1 MVTKTVILYG
11 LGIRASD
18 ILVVCC
24 PLLRTERVVL
34 VSYPKTLHTVMIKT
48 GDQSPWQGRMGV
60 GGGNSKGGW
69 PTEFPAHCRGRG
81 GCIA

>member
-48 GDQSPWQGRMGV
+48 GDQSPWQGRI
-60 GGGNSKGGW
+60 
-69 PTEFPAHCRGRG
+69 TGRG
-81 GCIA
+81 GVNGGRGR